1 MAKILAFLLLTSL
14 LFAKDTR
21 AYLYTNMQSALSM
34 DTLPKHIHD
43 SHLPYSNPKAKK
55 GGSIKLMS
63 LGGFDSL
70 DLFVLKGNKASD
82 LDLIYDS
89 LMAQSLDEPYAVYPL
104 IAQRVSIASDY
115 SGVRFY
121 INPLAKFSDGSPIRA
136 EDVKFSFD
144 MLIQKGDPTQS
155 RYYAD
160 VKEAVVI
167 DERVVEFLFKNKENK
182 ELPFILTQL
191 YVIPK
196 HFYMKNN
203 ENLYGSNPLRIP
215 QGSGPYSIES
225 FEVNKR
231 ITYKRNENY
240 WAKDLM
246 VNRGAYN
253 FDRVVIEYYKDDTVA
268 LRAFLAGEYDYR
280 FESQAKAWAKDYIG
294 SALREK
300 KFSMLEIRHGLPT
313 GMQGFY
319 MNTRRQILSDRYVR
333 EAILQA
339 FDFEWS
345 NKYLFYS
352 QYSRTNSYYENSEYA
367 SSGLL
372 KDSPL
377 EISILKELGILQ
389 DKNGDLSIAESYKDE
404 IDSRILNHVYSN
416 PTTTPPHSKRENLKY
431 AKRLLESR
439 GYRVVD
445 NTLRD
450 SKGREVR
457 LTILLNSPLFERVVL
472 AFKKNLAILGI
483 GLDIRLIDQ
492 AQYENRVK
500 DFDYDMIIGVIPQ
513 SLFPG
518 NEQDFFFSSL
528 SADMK
533 GSRNFSGVRSK
544 AVDLLIKLLNKTTS
558 HDRRV
563 AILRAM
569 DRILLWGFYV
579 VPHYYSPN
587 FRLAIKSGIATPKI
601 FAPYSSP
608 FSMYHYWWRE

>member
-472 AFKKNLAILGI
+472 AFKKNLSILGI
-483 GLDIRLIDQ
+483 ILDIRLLDQ
-492 AQYENRVK
+492 AQYENLVK
-500 DFDYDMIIGVIPQ
+500 KFDYDMIIGVIPQ

>member
-319 MNTRRQILSDRYVR
+319 MNTRSQILSDRYVR

-492 AQYENRVK
+492 AQYENMVK

>member
-492 AQYENRVK
+492 AQYENMVK